1 MYFKIIFLYLPVV
14 FRFFKKVLKSV
25 ESYIFISEK
34 INTKKTCLFKNW
46 CKKFSFDRKYQD
58 IIGSTWFM
66 MSWKHDIKLETCGK
80 VLKILTKA
88 VLSAK
93 RSKSFSSI
101 RKLEKEICIA
111 TLLVKDCKV
120 RNEYELQ
127 SRKVNFGSPLATTLK
142 EKFW

>member
-14 FRFFKKVLKSV
+14 FQFFKKVLKSV

-46 CKKFSFDRKYQD
+46 CKKFSFDRNYQD
-58 IIGSTWFM
+58 IIGSSWFM

-88 VLSAK
+88 VFLQNVQRVSRLWENWRKKYVLRLCWWKTAK
-93 RSKSFSSI
+93 WETNMNYNQ
-101 RKLEKEICIA
+101 EK
-111 TLLVKDCKV
+111 
-120 RNEYELQ
+120 
-127 SRKVNFGSPLATTLK
+127 
-142 EKFW
+142 